1 MKKIFGLIIILSFF
15 LCGVAN
21 LSSMNPVLM
30 GKTIVIDVGHGGK
43 DGGTSYKDIFEKDIN
58 LDIALKLKGLLLK
71 NGVNVILTREGDY
84 DLSSPN
90 ALRRKKSD
98 FDNRIKLINDSDAN
112 MYISIHINY
121 LDASKYYGAQ
131 VFYTKDNENIA
142 NNIQKSFVKILKS
155 PLDYRKLSDDI
166 YMYKKINVP
175 GVLVECG
182 FLSNPEEAALLNTKN
197 YKEKIVNAIYSGVL
211 LYFGNNDLSV

>member
-1 MKKIFGLIIILSFF
+1 MKKIIVLIIALSFL

-21 LSSMNPVLM
+21 MSSMNPVLM

-43 DGGTSYKDIFEKDIN
+43 DSGTSYKDILEKDIN
-58 LDIALKLKGLLLK
+58 LSIALKLKGLLLK
-71 NGVNVILTREGDY
+71 NGVNVVLTREGDY

-98 FDNRIKLINDSDAN
+98 FDNRIKLINDSGAD

-121 LDASKYYGAQ
+121 LNVSKYYGAQ
-131 VFYTKDNENIA
+131 VFYTKDNEDIA
-142 NNIQKSFVKILKS
+142 KSIQESLVKNLKS
-155 PLDYRKLSDDI
+155 PLDYKKLSDDI
-166 YMYKKINVP
+166 YMYKKLNVP

-182 FLSNPEEAALLNTKN
+182 FLSNYSERSLLQKDDYQFKIAEAIMKGIIN
-197 YKEKIVNAIYSGVL
+197 Y
-211 LYFGNNDLSV
+211 F

>member
-98 FDNRIKLINDSDAN
+98 FDNRIKIINN
-112 MYISIHINY
+112 IKPTLFISIHQNNY
-121 LDASKYYGAQ
+121 EVSKYKGAQ
-131 VFYTKDNENIA
+131 VFFKGLEKLA
-142 NNIQKSFVKILKS
+142 NNIQNNINKERKIKKIS
-155 PLDYRKLSDDI
+155 NKL
-166 YMYKKINVP
+166 YMYNKLQTDGLLI
-175 GVLVECG
+175 ECG
-182 FLSNPEEAALLNTKN
+182 FLSNSEDRKKLIEID
-197 YKEKIVNAIYSGVL
+197 YQKELSKKIVQSIKDFYS
-211 LYFGNNDLSV
+211 

>member
-1 MKKIFGLIIILSFF
+1 MKSKEFRRLARENLNGRWGNFALITFLYMLFVWLIGMASNSIPIIGPIAIYIISPVMSFGF
-15 LCGVAN
+15 
-21 LSSMNPVLM
+21 
-30 GKTIVIDVGHGGK
+30 
-43 DGGTSYKDIFEKDIN
+43 IN
-58 LDIALKLKGLLLK
+58 QMILLK

-131 VFYTKDNENIA
+131 VFYTKNNEDIA
-142 NNIQKSFVKILKS
+142 KSIQESLVNNLKS
-155 PLDYRKLSDDI
+155 PLDYKKLSDDI
-166 YMYKKINVP
+166 YMYKKLNVP

-182 FLSNPEEAALLNTKN
+182 FLSNYNERILLQKDDYQLKIAGAIIDGIIN
-197 YKEKIVNAIYSGVL
+197 YY
-211 LYFGNNDLSV
+211 

>member
-182 FLSNPEEAALLNTKN
+182 FLSNYNERILLQKDDYQLKIAAAIMDGIIN
-197 YKEKIVNAIYSGVL
+197 YY
-211 LYFGNNDLSV
+211 

>member
-1 MKKIFGLIIILSFF
+1 
-15 LCGVAN
+15 
-21 LSSMNPVLM
+21 MNPFLM

-98 FDNRIKLINDSDAN
+98 FDNRIKLINDSGSD

-131 VFYTKDNENIA
+131 VFYTKDNEDIA
-142 NNIQKSFVKILKS
+142 KSIQESLVKNLKS
-155 PLDYRKLSDDI
+155 PLDYKKLSDDI
-166 YMYKKINVP
+166 YMYKKLNVP

-182 FLSNPEEAALLNTKN
+182 FLSNYSERSLLQKDDYQFKIAEAIMKGIIN
-197 YKEKIVNAIYSGVL
+197 YY
-211 LYFGNNDLSV
+211 

>member
-1 MKKIFGLIIILSFF
+1 MKKIIVLIIALSFF

-21 LSSMNPVLM
+21 MSSMNPVLM

-43 DGGTSYKDIFEKDIN
+43 DSGTSYKDILEKDIN
-58 LDIALKLKGLLLK
+58 LSIALKLKGLLLK
-71 NGVNVILTREGDY
+71 NGVNVVLTREGDY
-84 DLSSPN
+84 DLASPN

-98 FDNRIKLINDSDAN
+98 FDNRIKLINNSGAD
-112 MYISIHINY
+112 MYVSIHINY

-142 NNIQKSFVKILKS
+142 KNIQKSFVKNLKS

-182 FLSNPEEAALLNTKN
+182 FLSNYNERSLLQKDDYQLKIAAAIMDGIIN
-197 YKEKIVNAIYSGVL
+197 YY
-211 LYFGNNDLSV
+211 

>member
-1 MKKIFGLIIILSFF
+1 MKKIIVLIIALSFF

-21 LSSMNPVLM
+21 MSSMNPVLT

-43 DGGTSYKDIFEKDIN
+43 DSGTSYKDILEKDIN
-58 LDIALKLKGLLLK
+58 LGIALKLKGLLLK

-84 DLSSPN
+84 DLASPN

-98 FDNRIKLINDSDAN
+98 FDNRIKLINNSGAD
-112 MYISIHINY
+112 MYVSIHINY

-131 VFYTKDNENIA
+131 AFYTKDNENIA
-142 NNIQKSFVKILKS
+142 KSIQESLVKDLKS
-155 PLDYRKLSDDI
+155 PLDYKKLSNDI
-166 YMYKKINVP
+166 YMYKKLNVP

-182 FLSNPEEAALLNTKN
+182 FLSNYNERNLLQKDDYQLKIAEAIMKGIIN
-197 YKEKIVNAIYSGVL
+197 YY
-211 LYFGNNDLSV
+211 